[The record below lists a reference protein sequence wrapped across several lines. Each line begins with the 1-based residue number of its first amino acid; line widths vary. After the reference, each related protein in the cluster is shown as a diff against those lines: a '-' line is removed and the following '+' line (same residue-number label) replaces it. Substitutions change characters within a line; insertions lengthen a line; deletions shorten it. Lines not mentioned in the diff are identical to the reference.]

1 MKNGPVSGEELRRS
15 KDNLKASVVLG
26 LESASNRMSNLA
38 RQDIF
43 FGRFW
48 DLDEMIAAIEAVQTA
63 DIQEI
68 ANTFLK
74 PENMA
79 LTVVGPAGTEKFTRR
94 DLAC

>member
-1 MKNGPVSGEELRRS
+1 
-15 KDNLKASVVLG
+15 
-26 LESASNRMSNLA
+26 MSNLA

-48 DLDEMIAAIEAVQTA
+48 DLDETIAAIEAVQIA
-63 DIQEI
+63 DLQEI

-79 LTVVGPAGTEKFTRR
+79 LTVVGPVMADTFTRR